1 MRKFLFAAFFALAT
15 LSGVGC
21 SDDYNAPAVTRS
33 DFEMRYPT
41 ATHVEWEKKKGYGV
55 AEFILDGRECEAWY
69 TKSGEWVM
77 TRFEIR
83 YNELPDAV
91 RDAFEQ
97 SYGTQTPIDDIE
109 RLERND
115 NTTVYYIQAETVVD
129 GFPSEINLEYA
140 PDGTLL
146 RNTVDVDY
154 FDYWDDYLW

>member
-1 MRKFLFAAFFALAT
+1 
-15 LSGVGC
+15 
-21 SDDYNAPAVTRS
+21 
-33 DFEMRYPT
+33 
-41 ATHVEWEKKKGYGV
+41 
-55 AEFILDGRECEAWY
+55 
-69 TKSGEWVM
+69 M

-91 RDAFEQ
+91 RVAFEQ